1 MDLKKIGKFIAKK
14 RQENNYTQESLAEAL
29 DISNRAISKWE
40 RGICLPDASR
50 IPEICK
56 LFNITINDLFSGE
69 IVDMKNN
76 EKKYEENMLEVA
88 KLKQQKD
95 KQLLLM
101 EWGIAI
107 VGVLA
112 LLSMV
117 LIAGLIEMPDYARFI
132 ILGVGAVIFL
142 IAMFFGLRI
151 EQVAGDYKC
160 AKCGHKYIPGYWA
173 VFFAPHMGRT
183 RYLKCPKCG
192 KRSWS
197 KKSV

>member
-14 RQENNYTQESLAEAL
+14 RQENSYTQESLAEAL

-142 IAMFFGLRI
+142 IA
-151 EQVAGDYKC
+151 
-160 AKCGHKYIPGYWA
+160 
-173 VFFAPHMGRT
+173 
-183 RYLKCPKCG
+183 
-192 KRSWS
+192 S
-197 KKSV
+197 